1 MKPALHTVALGM
13 TLTIAVLVKLLNFF
27 GCFWEVKSKK
37 TKKKRRQ
44 CDQNFAIWSNLELVQ
59 FLFIGHLRTWLN
71 LLLPS
76 SYARIVVWKEQVFP
90 RALGRLATIPY
101 QVDLV
106 YLTTVILKAQVR
118 PVRLRVAKQDTLM
131 HPTAINSSSL
141 VWARVFFKEQ
151 PQAAK
156 QFYVQIWNSTIDFF
170 TIAKGRG
177 MGKLVE
183 SVVLLVII
191 YQAGVLNFFALL
203 MVLIQEQYP
212 TVLEILVQI
221 R

>member
-1 MKPALHTVALGM
+1 M
-13 TLTIAVLVKLLNFF
+13 
-27 GCFWEVKSKK
+27 
-37 TKKKRRQ
+37 
-44 CDQNFAIWSNLELVQ
+44 ELVQ
-59 FLFIGHLRTWLN
+59 FLFIGLRTWLK

-76 SYARIVVWKEQVFP
+76 SYARIVLWKEQVFP
-90 RALGRLATIPY
+90 PVLGRLATIPY

-118 PVRLRVAKQDTLM
+118 PVRLHVAKQDTLM

-151 PQAAK
+151 LQAAK
-156 QFYVQIWNSTIDFF
+156 RFYVEIWNSAIDFF

-183 SVVLLVII
+183 SVVLLVIT
-191 YQAGVLNFFALL
+191 YQVGVLNLLALL
-203 MVLIQEQYP
+203 MVLMQEKYL